1 MKRNVSFLLIF
12 LLSMGF
18 CFAEESI
25 DKNAI
30 KFTFLSWSSGSTKI
44 SYERAFPKIN
54 QSGEICVGLIS
65 AGYDKYQNHP
75 RGFTVRY
82 GHKFFLGNFDKAK
95 PFDGFFLRPEYIFS
109 RFTYDKKKS
118 ENTRALAQM
127 NSLIGCFG
135 YQKTFGKFIVDSWVG
150 AGVAF
155 GDPCETGYHHGFQ
168 LWDFLGSKNENIALS
183 FSIRLGWIF

>member
-25 DKNAI
+25 EKNAI

-82 GHKFFLGNFDKAK
+82 GHKVFLGNFDKAK

-109 RFTYDKKKS
+109 RFTYDKKDS

>member
-1 MKRNVSFLLIF
+1 
-12 LLSMGF
+12 MGF

-30 KFTFLSWSSGSTKI
+30 KFTFLSWSSGSTKV

-109 RFTYDKKKS
+109 RFTYEKKDS

-155 GDPCETGYHHGFQ
+155 GEPCETGYHHGFQ

-183 FSIRLGWIF
+183 FSIRLGWTF